1 MRYFF
6 EAGSFSELS
15 YAELTSVFEV
25 FNISKDSVK
34 RYSESIFVVESNTV
48 DGVILDRIFHRL
60 GGFIRYGILIDDLD
74 TFLERFNGSSKV
86 VFGISVIGE
95 SDITVKNIQKLLND
109 IKRGFKEVGVSSR
122 FLIPKGLE
130 LNAAQIL
137 NNDVLSKGFE
147 LCILNTD
154 SKQMYGQTV
163 GIQDVNSFVNRDIN
177 KPASDYDMGMLP
189 HKLARMMCNLVR
201 MDDGVIWDPFCGS
214 GTILME
220 AAILGLDIIGT
231 DIDHRAIDNSINNI
245 RWLSTNSLIGDIRY
259 NIFPLDIRN
268 IPRKELKDIKRTG
281 VKAIVC
287 EPFMGPPQRRILTEA
302 MATKLLEGVKSLYV
316 SLFKVLD
323 TVASEGFRVVLVV
336 PSYKTNKGW
345 MTFSISDL
353 AGKMWGIDNSR
364 YGSKD
369 LKWSRNNSIIT
380 RNIFVLTRQ

>member
-6 EAGSFSELS
+6 EAGSFSDLS

-25 FNISKDSVK
+25 FNISKDCVK

-48 DGVILDRIFHRL
+48 DGVLLDRIFQRL

-74 TFLERFNGSSKV
+74 TFLERFNNSSKV
-86 VFGISVIGE
+86 IFGISVIGK
-95 SDITVKNIQKLLND
+95 SDTTVKNIQKLLND
-109 IKRGFKEVGVSSR
+109 IKRNFKEVGISSR

-137 NNDVLSKGFE
+137 NNDVLTKGFE

-154 SKQMYGQTV
+154 RQQIYGQTV
-163 GIQDVNSFVNRDIN
+163 GIQDVDSFVNRDIN
-177 KPASDYDMGMLP
+177 KPATDYDMGMLP
-189 HKLARMMCNLVR
+189 HKLARMMCNLAR
-201 MDDGVIWDPFCGS
+201 MDEGIVWDPFCGS

-231 DIDHRAIDNSINNI
+231 DIDLRAIENSTKNIN
-245 RWLSTNSLIGDIRY
+245 WLSSNSLIGDIRF

-302 MATKLLEGVKSLYV
+302 MATKLLENVKSLYV
-316 SLFKVLD
+316 SLFKVLE
-323 TVASEGFRVVLVV
+323 TVASEGFRVVLVL
-336 PSYKTNKGW
+336 PSYKTNRGW

-353 AGKMWGIDNSR
+353 AGKMWGIDNSK
-364 YGSKD
+364 YGSGD